1 LALRQLPL
9 GRDDGAP
16 CSARLHAVTRVWML
30 RACAVNAKMR
40 LHKQKTPD
48 LEKAKIL
55 LALACRVYG
64 PDKDAEESE
73 YNQFLQTGCAI
84 ANITRETLARVSID
98 EVVAYILAEDRLEA
112 ERLLA
117 PPQRHRGRPA
127 TPHNHLWIMGTIEA
141 YIGAGLR
148 RKAAIHRSAT
158 HWELGP
164 STIDKI
170 YKDNK
175 LAKPESKQIRA
186 FFDADTPEDV
196 DKAIRR
202 HRGYDPSFT
211 PIE

>member
-1 LALRQLPL
+1 MSSKSPRSSDECMDAARMRGECENERHKKKLA
-9 GRDDGAP
+9 
-16 CSARLHAVTRVWML
+16 
-30 RACAVNAKMR
+30 
-40 LHKQKTPD
+40 D

-55 LALACRVYG
+55 LAWACRVYG
-64 PDKDAEESE
+64 PDMDAEEPE
-73 YNQFLQTGCAI
+73 YNQFLQIGCAI
-84 ANITRETLARVSID
+84 ANITRKTLAHVSID
-98 EVVAYILAEDRLEA
+98 EVVAYMLAEDRLEA
-112 ERLLA
+112 DRLLA
-117 PPQRHRGRPA
+117 PPQRDRGRPA
-127 TPHNHLWIMGTIEA
+127 TPHKHVWIMGTIEA
-141 YIGAGLR
+141 YIGAGLK
-148 RKAAIHRSAT
+148 RKAAIHRAAT

-175 LAKPESKQIRA
+175 LAKSESKQIRA

>member
-1 LALRQLPL
+1 MDA
-9 GRDDGAP
+9 
-16 CSARLHAVTRVWML
+16 AR
-30 RACAVNAKMR
+30 MR
-40 LHKQKTPD
+40 GENERHKQKSAD

-55 LALACRVYG
+55 LAWACRVYG
-64 PDKDAEESE
+64 SSASSSEPE
-73 YNQFLQTGCAI
+73 YNQFLRIGCAI
-84 ANITRETLARVSID
+84 ANITPETLARVSID
-98 EVVAYILAEDRLEA
+98 EVVADLLAEDRLEA

-117 PPQRHRGRPA
+117 PPQRDRGRPA
-127 TPHNHLWIMGTIEA
+127 TPHKHLWIMGTIEA

-148 RKAAIHRSAT
+148 RKAAIHRAAT

-175 LAKPESKQIRA
+175 LAKPVSKKIRV

>member
-1 LALRQLPL
+1 MI
-9 GRDDGAP
+9 
-16 CSARLHAVTRVWML
+16 CKSARSRDENIGTARV
-30 RACAVNAKMR
+30 RGERDNER
-40 LHKQKTPD
+40 HKKKSTD
-48 LEKAKIL
+48 LEKATIL
-55 LALACRVYG
+55 LAWACRVYG
-64 PDKDAEESE
+64 PDADADEAE
-73 YNQFLQTGCAI
+73 YKQFLRMGCAI
-84 ANITRETLARVSID
+84 AKMPRETLARVSKD
-98 EVVAYILAEDRLEA
+98 EVVAFMLAEDRLEA
-112 ERLLA
+112 ERLSA
-117 PPQRHRGRPA
+117 PPQRDRGRPA
-127 TPHNHLWIMGTIEA
+127 TPHKHLWIMGTIEA

-148 RKAAIHRSAT
+148 RKAAIHRAAT

>member
-1 LALRQLPL
+1 
-9 GRDDGAP
+9 
-16 CSARLHAVTRVWML
+16 ML
-30 RACAVNAKMR
+30 SKASRSDESMDNE
-40 LHKQKTPD
+40 LHKQKSAD

-55 LALACRVYG
+55 LAWACRVYG
-64 PDKDAEESE
+64 PDKDAEEPE
-73 YNQFLQTGCAI
+73 YNQFLQIGCAI

-98 EVVAYILAEDRLEA
+98 EVVAYMLAEDRLEA
-112 ERLLA
+112 ERLLV
-117 PPQRHRGRPA
+117 PPQRDRGRPA

-148 RKAAIHRSAT
+148 RKAAIHRAAT

-175 LAKPESKQIRA
+175 LAKRESKQIRA

>member
-1 LALRQLPL
+1 MI
-9 GRDDGAP
+9 
-16 CSARLHAVTRVWML
+16 CKSARSRDENIGTARV
-30 RACAVNAKMR
+30 RGERDNER
-40 LHKQKTPD
+40 HKKKSTD
-48 LEKAKIL
+48 LEKATIL
-55 LALACRVYG
+55 LAWACRVYG
-64 PDKDAEESE
+64 PDADADEAE
-73 YNQFLQTGCAI
+73 YKQFLRMGCAI
-84 ANITRETLARVSID
+84 AKMPRETLARVSKD
-98 EVVAYILAEDRLEA
+98 EVVAFMLAEDRLEA
-112 ERLLA
+112 ERLSA
-117 PPQRHRGRPA
+117 PPQRDRGRPA
-127 TPHNHLWIMGTIEA
+127 TPHKHLWIMGTIEA

-148 RKAAIHRSAT
+148 RKAAIHRAAT

-175 LAKPESKQIRA
+175 LAKPVSKKIRA